1 MQVAVADTGVQD
13 FNLNVV
19 VADSMAGKLV
29 RMEGVLR
36 GEHGESLRGDTLVLV
51 LCDGRSEEGKRR
63 HGCNYYPF
71 HICLILNCYFV
82 RCKIRAFSHAARY
95 LSYGQKYPNYGFC

>member
-29 RMEGVLR
+29 RMKGVLS
-36 GEHGESLRGDTLVLV
+36 GEHGESLCWDTLVLV

-63 HGCNYYPF
+63 QGRNYYPF
-71 HICLILNCYFV
+71 HILMI
-82 RCKIRAFSHAARY
+82 
-95 LSYGQKYPNYGFC
+95 